1 MTASVVWTPPVDA
14 RRHFRVGRLLDAAG
28 AADLAALIERA
39 AGDPAWFWPLVID
52 DLEIPFARPFDRVVD
67 RTRGPEWADWF
78 PGGELNLT
86 AACVHRHAR
95 GAAAGRTA
103 LIAEREDGTA
113 REFTFTGLAREV
125 DRCAAA
131 LARAGVG
138 PGDRVAACLPTGA
151 EVAILMF
158 AVIARGAIFLPVF
171 SGFGAEALAE
181 RLRDSGARL
190 LVTAGAAHR
199 RGKPVELLATARA
212 ARAAAPAVETL
223 IVVDPP
229 PAGLAAGELSWL
241 DFLAR
246 GAGAAPQQ
254 PLPVASSHPALLL
267 YTSGT
272 SGRPKGTV
280 HAHAGTLV
288 NVAKEHAYAFDV
300 RPGDVFFWV
309 TDIGWM
315 MGPWLLIG
323 ALFHGATAVLFD
335 GAIDWPDAD
344 RLWET
349 TARRGV
355 TLLGVSPTAIRML
368 RRAGADPRRHDLSA
382 LRILGSTGEPWDE
395 ESWLWTF
402 REVGRERCPIVNISG
417 GTDLMGCWLSPTPLT
432 PLKPT
437 SLGGPG
443 LGMSIDVFDEAGR
456 SVRGEVGYLVA
467 TRPAPSMTRGLWNDP
482 ERYLESYWSRFP
494 GVWNH
499 GDWALVD
506 ADGHWFL
513 RGRADDT
520 LKVAGKRL
528 GPAEVE
534 GAVLATGKIVEAAA
548 IGVPDELKGEAIVV
562 FAVPKPGVEPT
573 DELRAELAAAVAEH
587 LGKLARPREV
597 RFVRDLPKTRSAK
610 ILRRLVKAVALG
622 EERLGDLST
631 LANPEAIDAVRDAV

>member
-1 MTASVVWTPPVDA
+1 
-14 RRHFRVGRLLDAAG
+14 
-28 AADLAALIERA
+28 
-39 AGDPAWFWPLVID
+39 
-52 DLEIPFARPFDRVVD
+52 
-67 RTRGPEWADWF
+67 
-78 PGGELNLT
+78 
-86 AACVHRHAR
+86 
-95 GAAAGRTA
+95 
-103 LIAEREDGTA
+103 
-113 REFTFTGLAREV
+113 
-125 DRCAAA
+125 
-131 LARAGVG
+131 
-138 PGDRVAACLPTGA
+138 
-151 EVAILMF
+151 
-158 AVIARGAIFLPVF
+158 
-171 SGFGAEALAE
+171 
-181 RLRDSGARL
+181 
-190 LVTAGAAHR
+190 
-199 RGKPVELLATARA
+199 
-212 ARAAAPAVETL
+212 
-223 IVVDPP
+223 IVVDLP

>member
-1 MTASVVWTPPVDA
+1 MTSGVVWTPPADA
-14 RRHFRVGRLLDAAG
+14 VRRFRVGRLLAASG
-28 AADLAALIERA
+28 EPDLSSLVARA
-39 AGDPAWFWPLVID
+39 AREPEWFWPRVVD
-52 DLEIPFARPFDRVVD
+52 DLELPFTRPFERVVD
-67 RTRGPEWADWF
+67 LARGPEWADWF
-78 PGGELNLT
+78 VGGELNLT

-95 GAAAGRTA
+95 GAASSRTA
-103 LIAEREDGTA
+103 LVAEREDGSA
-113 REFTFTGLAREV
+113 RGLTFAELAREV
-125 DRCAAA
+125 DRCATA
-131 LARAGVG
+131 LECAGIG
-138 PGDRVAACLPTGA
+138 FGDRVAAYLPTGA

-158 AVIARGAIFLPVF
+158 ATIARGALFLPVF

-181 RLRDSGARL
+181 RLRDSGAKL
-190 LVTAGAAHR
+190 LVTAGHATR
-199 RGKPVELLATARA
+199 RGQAIDLLAPARA

-223 IVVDPP
+223 VVLDPP
-229 PAGLAAGELSWL
+229 AAPGPGELSWSE
-241 DFLAR
+241 FLAR
-246 GAGAAPQQ
+246 ADDAPARE
-254 PLPVASSHPALLL
+254 PPPVHSSHPALLL

-272 SGRPKGTV
+272 TGRPKGTV

-288 NVAKEHAYAFDV
+288 NIAKEHAYAFDV
-300 RPGDVFFWV
+300 GPGDVFFWV

-323 ALFHGATAVLFD
+323 ALCHGATAVLYD

-355 TLLGVSPTAIRML
+355 TILGVSPTAIRML
-368 RRAGADPRRHDLSA
+368 RRSGAEPRRHDLAA

-417 GTDLMGCWLSPTPLT
+417 GTDLVGCWLSPTPLT
-432 PLKPT
+432 PLKPA

-482 ERYLESYWSRFP
+482 ERYLESYWSRWP
-494 GVWNH
+494 GIWDH

-548 IGVPDELKGEAIVV
+548 IGVPDELKGEAIAVY
-562 FAVPKPGVEPT
+562 AVPKPGVAPS
-573 DELRAELAAAVAEH
+573 DELRAELAAAVAER

>member
-1 MTASVVWTPPVDA
+1 MTSSVVWTPPADA
-14 RRHFRVGRLLDAAG
+14 RRRFRVGRLLDAAG
-28 AADLAALIERA
+28 MADLAALTGRA
-39 AGDPAWFWPLVID
+39 ASDPGWFWPRVID

-67 RTRGPEWADWF
+67 LARGPEWADWF

-95 GAAAGRTA
+95 GAAAGRAA
-103 LIAEREDGTA
+103 LIAEHEDGTA
-113 REFTFTGLAREV
+113 RELNFAGLAREV

-131 LARAGVG
+131 LARAGIG

-158 AVIARGAIFLPVF
+158 AAIARGALFLPVF

-212 ARAAAPAVETL
+212 ARAAAPTVETL

-229 PAGLAAGELSWL
+229 PAGLAAGELAWL

-246 GAGAAPQQ
+246 GDGAAAPE
-254 PLPVASSHPALLL
+254 PLPVPSSHPALLL

-355 TLLGVSPTAIRML
+355 TILGVSPTAIRML

-432 PLKPT
+432 PLKPA

-443 LGMSIDVFDEAGR
+443 LGMSIDVFDEAGHP
-456 SVRGEVGYLVA
+456 VRGEVGYLVA

-482 ERYLESYWSRFP
+482 ERYLESYWSRWP
-494 GVWNH
+494 GIWNH

-506 ADGHWFL
+506 ADGYWFL

-548 IGVPDELKGEAIVV
+548 IGVPDELKGEAIVL
-562 FAVPKPGVEPT
+562 FAVPKPGVEPS
-573 DELRAELAAAVAEH
+573 DELRAELAAAVAER
-587 LGKLARPREV
+587 LGKLARPRQV
-597 RFVRDLPKTRSAK
+597 RFARDLPKTRSAK

-622 EERLGDLST
+622 EQRLGDLST

>member
-1 MTASVVWTPPVDA
+1 VV
-14 RRHFRVGRLLDAAG
+14 
-28 AADLAALIERA
+28 
-39 AGDPAWFWPLVID
+39 D
-52 DLEIPFARPFDRVVD
+52 DLELPFSRAFERVVD
-67 RTRGPEWADWF
+67 LERGPEWADWF
-78 PGGELNLT
+78 VGGELNLT

-95 GAAAGRTA
+95 GAASGRTA
-103 LIAEREDGTA
+103 LVAEREDGSA
-113 REFTFTGLAREV
+113 RELTYAELAREV

-131 LARAGVG
+131 LARFGVG
-138 PGDRVAACLPTGA
+138 RGDRVAAFLPTGA

-158 AVIARGAIFLPVF
+158 ATIARGALFLPVF

-181 RLRDSGARL
+181 RLRDSGAKL
-190 LVTAGAAHR
+190 LVTAGAAAR
-199 RGKPVELLATARA
+199 RGKAVDLLAPARA
-212 ARAAAPAVETL
+212 ARAAAPSVEAL
-223 IVVDPP
+223 VVVAP
-229 PAGLAAGELSWL
+229 PAALAAGELDWD

-246 GAGAAPQQ
+246 GAGVDPGP
-254 PLPVASSHPALLL
+254 PLAVPSSHPALLL

-272 SGRPKGTV
+272 TGRPKGTV

-288 NVAKEHAYAFDV
+288 NIAKEHAYAFDV

-323 ALFHGATAVLFD
+323 ALCHGATVVLYD
-335 GAIDWPDAD
+335 GAIDWPDPE

-368 RRAGADPRRHDLSA
+368 RKAGADPSRHDLSA

-417 GTDLMGCWLSPTPLT
+417 GTDLVGCWLSPTPLT
-432 PLKPT
+432 PLKAA

-443 LGMSIDVFDEAGR
+443 LGMSIDVFDETGR

-482 ERYLESYWSRFP
+482 ERYLESYWSRWP
-494 GVWNH
+494 GIWNH

-506 ADGHWFL
+506 GDGHWFL

-534 GAVLATGKIVEAAA
+534 GAVLATGKLVEAAA
-548 IGVPDELKGEAIVV
+548 IGVPDELKGEAIAVY
-562 FAVPKPGVEPT
+562 AVPKPGIEPSE
-573 DELRAELAAAVAEH
+573 ELRAELAGAVAER

>member
-1 MTASVVWTPPVDA
+1 MTSGVVWTPPADA
-14 RRHFRVGRLLDAAG
+14 VRRFRVGRLLAASG
-28 AADLAALIERA
+28 EPDLSSLVARA
-39 AGDPAWFWPLVID
+39 AREPEWFWPRVVD
-52 DLEIPFARPFDRVVD
+52 DLELPFTRPFERVVD
-67 RTRGPEWADWF
+67 LARGPEWADWF
-78 PGGELNLT
+78 VGGELNLT

-95 GAAAGRTA
+95 GAASSRTA
-103 LIAEREDGTA
+103 LVAEREDGSA
-113 REFTFTGLAREV
+113 RGLTFAELAREV
-125 DRCAAA
+125 DRCATA
-131 LARAGVG
+131 LECAGIG
-138 PGDRVAACLPTGA
+138 FGDRVAAYLPTGA

-158 AVIARGAIFLPVF
+158 ATIARGALFLPVF

-181 RLRDSGARL
+181 RLRDSGAKL
-190 LVTAGAAHR
+190 LVTAGHATR
-199 RGKPVELLATARA
+199 RGQAIDLLAPARA

-223 IVVDPP
+223 VVLDPP
-229 PAGLAAGELSWL
+229 AAPGPGELSWSE
-241 DFLAR
+241 FLAR
-246 GAGAAPQQ
+246 ADDAPARE
-254 PLPVASSHPALLL
+254 PLPVPSSHPALLL

-272 SGRPKGTV
+272 TGRPKGTV

-288 NVAKEHAYAFDV
+288 NIAKEHAYAFDV
-300 RPGDVFFWV
+300 GPGDVFFWV

-323 ALFHGATAVLFD
+323 ALCHGATAVLYD

-355 TLLGVSPTAIRML
+355 TILGVSPTAIRML
-368 RRAGADPRRHDLSA
+368 RRSGAEPRRHDLAA

-417 GTDLMGCWLSPTPLT
+417 GTDLVGCWLSPTPLT
-432 PLKPT
+432 PLKPA

-482 ERYLESYWSRFP
+482 ERYLESYWSRWP
-494 GVWNH
+494 GIWDH

-548 IGVPDELKGEAIVV
+548 IGVPDELKGEAIAVY
-562 FAVPKPGVEPT
+562 AVPKPGVAPS
-573 DELRAELAAAVAEH
+573 DELRAELAAAVAER